1 MSKFRVLL
9 KEKKQLLH
17 IKKMTMKNFKT
28 LLLACFTLLAMTS
41 CYDDMDDNIIP
52 ATTLE
57 LNDFVWKA
65 MNYVYLY
72 KSEIPNLADDRF
84 ISIDEYETYL
94 NSYASP
100 EELFESLL
108 YLPNEIDRFSGI
120 YSNYYDLQN
129 ALSGTSLSNGIEF
142 NLYYVPGSSTEIFG
156 VITLVLADSPAE
168 SLNLQRGDF
177 FRAVNGENL
186 TASNYINLL
195 SATSYTLNLATYSDN
210 GTPDISDDDTVT
222 LSGNSASLSKVSYTE
237 NPVHKTNVLNV
248 GGISVGYLMYNGF
261 TSEFDNQLNNAFA
274 EFNAAGV
281 TELVIDLRYNGGGSV
296 QTAAYLGSMV
306 TGQFTGQV
314 FSKLFYNDNLS
325 NNDTE
330 YVFTGSINGNP
341 INSLNL
347 SRVYVLTTNRQTASA
362 SELVINSLSPYIDVV
377 VIGENTVGKTQA
389 SRTVY
394 DSPTLFSDSE
404 ANTGHTY
411 ALQPLV
417 ANSTNI
423 NNELVPSTGL
433 IPDIELSES
442 ITNLGVLGDVNE
454 PLLAA
459 ALADITGSGRPANL
473 SESFSLELEEIRM
486 PITPL
491 QQDMHID

>member
-1 MSKFRVLL
+1 
-9 KEKKQLLH
+9 
-17 IKKMTMKNFKT
+17 
-28 LLLACFTLLAMTS
+28 
-41 CYDDMDDNIIP
+41 MDDNIVP

-72 KSEIPNLADDRF
+72 KSEIPDLADDRF
-84 ISIDEYETYL
+84 MSTDEYETYL
-94 NSYASP
+94 NSYSTP
-100 EELFESLL
+100 EELFESIL

-120 YSNYYDLQN
+120 YSNYFDLQN
-129 ALSGTSLSNGIEF
+129 ALSGTSLSNGIEY

-168 SLNLQRGDF
+168 GLNLQRGDF
-177 FRAVNGENL
+177 FRAVNDENL
-186 TASNYINLL
+186 TASNYIDLL
-195 SATSYTLNLATYSDN
+195 SATSYTLNLANYSDN
-210 GTPDISDDDTVT
+210 GTPDTSDDDTVT
-222 LSGNSASLSKVSYTE
+222 LSGDSASLSKISYTE
-237 NPVHKTNVLNV
+237 NPVHKTEVLDV

-261 TSEFDNQLNNAFA
+261 TSEFDNNLNNAFA
-274 EFNAAGV
+274 EFDAAGV
-281 TELVIDLRYNGGGSV
+281 SELVLDLRYNGGGSV

-314 FSKLFYNDNLS
+314 YSKLFYNDNLS
-325 NNDTE
+325 NNDTD
-330 YVFTGSINGNP
+330 YVFTSSINGNS

-347 SRVYVLTTNRQTASA
+347 SRVYILTTNRRTASA
-362 SELVINSLSPYIDVV
+362 SELVINSLSSYIDVV

-394 DSPTLFSDSE
+394 DSPSLFSDTG
-404 ANTGHTY
+404 ANTSHTY
-411 ALQPLV
+411 ALQPLL
-417 ANSTNI
+417 ANSTNV
-423 NNELVPSTGL
+423 NDELVPYTGL

-442 ITNLGVLGDVNE
+442 ARNLGILGDVDE

-459 ALADITGSGRPANL
+459 ALAEITGSSRSSNL
-473 SESFSLELEEIRM
+473 SENADFELEELRM
-486 PITPL
+486 PITAL

>member
-1 MSKFRVLL
+1 MRTIKIALL
-9 KEKKQLLH
+9 SLLCA
-17 IKKMTMKNFKT
+17 
-28 LLLACFTLLAMTS
+28 LSATS

-84 ISIDEYETYL
+84 ISTDEYATYL
-94 NSYASP
+94 NSYSTP

-120 YSNYYDLQN
+120 YSNYFDLQN
-129 ALSGTSLSNGIEF
+129 ALSGTSLSNGIEY
-142 NLYYVPGSSTEIFG
+142 NLYYVPGSNTEIFG

-168 SLNLQRGDF
+168 SLNLERGDF

-186 TASNYINLL
+186 TASNYIDLL
-195 SATSYTLNLATYSDN
+195 STTSYTLNLANYSDN
-210 GTPDISDDDTVT
+210 GTPDTSDDDTVT
-222 LSGNSASLSKVSYTE
+222 LSGDSASLSKVSYTE
-237 NPVHKTNVLNV
+237 NPVHKTKVLDV
-248 GGISVGYLMYNGF
+248 GGISIGYLMYNGF

-274 EFNAAGV
+274 EFDAAGV
-281 TELVIDLRYNGGGSV
+281 TELVLDLRYNGGGSV

-306 TGQFTGQV
+306 TGQFTGQIY
-314 FSKLFYNDNLS
+314 SKLFYNDNLS
-325 NNDTE
+325 NNDTD
-330 YVFTGSINGNP
+330 YVFTGSINGNA

-347 SRVYVLTTNRQTASA
+347 SRVYVLTTNRRTASA
-362 SELVINSLSPYIDVV
+362 SELVINSLSSYIDVV

-394 DSPTLFSDSE
+394 DSPTLFSDTG
-404 ANTGHTY
+404 ANNSHTY

-417 ANSTNI
+417 ANSTNV
-423 NNELVPSTGL
+423 NDELVPYTGL

-442 ITNLGVLGDVNE
+442 ASNLGILGDVDE

-459 ALADITGSGRPANL
+459 ALADITGSGRSAILNETTTL
-473 SESFSLELEEIRM
+473 KLEELRM
-486 PITPL
+486 PISPL
-491 QQDMHID
+491 QQDMHIK